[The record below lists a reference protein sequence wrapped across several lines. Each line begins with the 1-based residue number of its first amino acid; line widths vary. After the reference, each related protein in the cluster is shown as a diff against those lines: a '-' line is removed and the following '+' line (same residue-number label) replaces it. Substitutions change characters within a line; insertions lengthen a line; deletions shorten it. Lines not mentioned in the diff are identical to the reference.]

1 MDTALETKL
10 AKVTC
15 LQAYQNSCCY
25 SKIWLWEICLSQVY
39 VMLHIF
45 IFLKGLQMSFS
56 INRFSQG
63 QQLVTKLVTA
73 PVACGAVMVP
83 STMFMG
89 QVVTAYPT
97 FAAQQQQTQTLSI
110 TQQQQQQ
117 QQQQSQQDH
126 QQQLTTVQQPAQSQ
140 LTQHPQQFL
149 QVMNVELST
158 NFSKSWHFQHC

>member
-1 MDTALETKL
+1 MNTIVKL
-10 AKVTC
+10 NFAQNNMFTGLSRPMLFIAK
-15 LQAYQNSCCY
+15 YEHD
-25 SKIWLWEICLSQVY
+25 KSQVH
-39 VMLHIF
+39 VMLDLF
-45 IFLKGLQMSFS
+45 FLKRLQMSFS

-97 FAAQQQQTQTLSI
+97 FAAQQQQPQTLSI
-110 TQQQQQQ
+110 TQQQQ

-126 QQQLTTVQQPAQSQ
+126 QQQLTTVQQPAQPQ

-149 QVMNVELST
+149 QVMQHSLQIFRSPDTFSIASLS
-158 NFSKSWHFQHC
+158 

>member
-1 MDTALETKL
+1 
-10 AKVTC
+10 
-15 LQAYQNSCCY
+15 
-25 SKIWLWEICLSQVY
+25 
-39 VMLHIF
+39 
-45 IFLKGLQMSFS
+45 MSFS
-56 INRFSQG
+56 VNRFSQG

-97 FAAQQQQTQTLSI
+97 FAAQQQQPQTLSI

-117 QQQQSQQDH
+117 QQSQQDQ
-126 QQQLTTVQQPAQSQ
+126 QQQLTTVQQPAQPQ

-149 QVMNVELST
+149 QVMQHSLHIFQSADTFSSASLS
-158 NFSKSWHFQHC
+158 